1 MELLI
6 IKTGK
11 EYIRIKD
18 GECSPCGLDRA
29 SVFPMEKLVWVKE
42 QCRTIQK
49 GAHPRA
55 SIYKLTL
62 SEEPL

>member
-1 MELLI
+1 MDLLI
-6 IKTGK
+6 IKTGND
-11 EYIRIKD
+11 YIRIKD
-18 GECSPCGLDRA
+18 GEYIPCGLDKA
-29 SVFPMEKLVWVKE
+29 SVFPMEKLDWVTE

-49 GAHPRA
+49 KAYPRA